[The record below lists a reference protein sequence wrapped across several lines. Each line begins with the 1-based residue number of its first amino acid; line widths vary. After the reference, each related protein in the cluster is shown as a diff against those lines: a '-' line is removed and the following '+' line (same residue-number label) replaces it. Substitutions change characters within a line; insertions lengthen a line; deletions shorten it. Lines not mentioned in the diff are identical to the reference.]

1 YQVLYHQAWRQTLA
15 SASASPW
22 VVVQGGRPLGQ
33 HHELEGSLRIYRG
46 NDGHINVATRLWR
59 PHFGTATA
67 PGSETAAAAQPA
79 SAAIQWPTLP
89 LPPAPPRKAL
99 SAFFALD
106 DGDEGLQPAQQSAPP
121 PTQTLVDLDVLEH
134 AQIINSRELHYLD
147 HPRLGALV
155 RVVPYQLPGDE
166 AAGTTPDRCWMRVPR
181 KQASRTCPPR
191 GTSRGIEGRAARP
204 SAHRAGGKRPEQRQE
219 ARRGRRHHPADLVE
233 ADQAIALARR
243 RVHHHRQ
250 GGVGNTP
257 LPRQSRLRHTRH
269 ADDIAA
275 VPLQTHNL
283 RRGLQ
288 PGALHHAVHGAIDQ
302 GQPGPPGGDQQA
314 LAQVPV
320 IGMGEIHMGHRLIVP
335 VAKTLGAA
343 PAVVDQLVGQHQAA
357 RG

>member
-1 YQVLYHQAWRQTLA
+1 MTMDTIPTLANPDNAPGRPARAVTRLLAALWVALTPVGAAIAEDSPWYQVEVIVFAQSDPYRAEANLKSVRPAYPDNRIFLDARDPVVDPAQLAHLSPEDLRLYRAMVPESQLRWRNPREPLPYVSLEPGERLLAGEARALGGGTYQVLYHQAWRQTLA

-166 AAGTTPDRCWMRVPR
+166 AAGDDAGPLLDEG
-181 KQASRTCPPR
+181 AEEA
-191 GTSRGIEGRAARP
+191 GIEDMP
-204 SAHRAGGKRPEQRQE
+204 PEGDE
-219 ARRGRRHHPADLVE
+219 
-233 ADQAIALARR
+233 
-243 RVHHHRQ
+243 
-250 GGVGNTP
+250 
-257 LPRQSRLRHTRH
+257 PR
-269 ADDIAA
+269 D
-275 VPLQTHNL
+275 
-283 RRGLQ
+283 
-288 PGALHHAVHGAIDQ
+288 
-302 GQPGPPGGDQQA
+302 
-314 LAQVPV
+314 
-320 IGMGEIHMGHRLIVP
+320 
-335 VAKTLGAA
+335 
-343 PAVVDQLVGQHQAA
+343 
-357 RG
+357 